1 MTDAGSALSVRGV
14 SKRFGNTRALRS
26 VDFTVEAGTVHAL
39 LGHNGSGKST
49 LIKVLAG
56 YYQQDEGVIA
66 VGQQELPP
74 HHNPRQAHAAGL
86 RFVHQ
91 DLGLVP
97 TLSVAEN
104 LALDV
109 PYESDAAGTIRW
121 RRQYV
126 AANEELDKLELDV
139 DPRRSV
145 DRLGPVEQTMV
156 AVARALQGIDYDR
169 SVLFLDEPTARLPR
183 SEVDRLLAILGTL
196 KRRGVAVV
204 YVTHRL
210 DEVFVAADAVTIL
223 RDGERVFSAAVRD
236 TDEAAVSK
244 VIIGHAKE
252 GTTTVGA
259 STGATGRRAGFAA
272 DRRAGAADAVAT
284 LQNVSGRRVHDVSLR
299 IFPGEIVAVTG
310 LVGSGRSELGRLL
323 YGIQPLAGG
332 TVLLGGREM
341 RKLSP
346 RRCKAV
352 GLGYS
357 PQERGQGLVSG
368 LGVGENLA
376 VTSYLGLSGLWGISK
391 HRIVRM
397 AQGVISRLSIRPPE
411 PDQVVDTLSGG
422 NQQKV
427 ALGKWLRKRLSLLIL
442 DEPLQGIDVGAK
454 SDIMGAI
461 RTHTEQ
467 DGLAVLWMESDI
479 QEVAKYAD
487 RTLVMRD
494 GRLSV
499 ELPGHASKETLL
511 AAVYDRNYV
520 AGSERTLADAAQE
533 ITA

>member
-1 MTDAGSALSVRGV
+1 MVGASMTPADSALSVRGV

-49 LIKVLAG
+49 LIKILAG

-66 VGQQELPP
+66 VGPHELPP

-109 PYESDAAGTIRW
+109 PYESDLTGTIRW
-121 RRQYV
+121 HRQY
-126 AANEELDKLELDV
+126 AAAIEELDKLELDV
-139 DPRRSV
+139 DPRRNV
-145 DRLGPVEQTMV
+145 DSLGPVEQTMV

-210 DEVFVAADAVTIL
+210 DEVFVAADVVTIL
-223 RDGERVFSAAVRD
+223 RDGERVFSAAVRN

-244 VIIGHAKE
+244 VIIGHVKD
-252 GTTTVGA
+252 GTTDSEADTRVKAQSSA
-259 STGATGRRAGFAA
+259 S
-272 DRRAGAADAVAT
+272 ADAVAT
-284 LQNVSGRRVHDVSLR
+284 LTNVSGRRVRDVSLR

-323 YGIQPLAGG
+323 SGIQPLAGG
-332 TVLLGGREM
+332 TVSLGQREM
-341 RKLSP
+341 RKLTP
-346 RRCKAV
+346 RRCKAA

-357 PQERGQGLVSG
+357 PQDRGQGLVSG

-376 VTSYLGLSGLWGISK
+376 VTSYFGLSGLWGISK
-391 HRIVRM
+391 HRIGRM
-397 AQGVISRLSIRPPE
+397 AQGVISRLSIRPPDPE
-411 PDQVVDTLSGG
+411 QVVDTLSGG

-427 ALGKWLRKRLSLLIL
+427 ALGKWLRKRLALLIL

-454 SDIMGAI
+454 SDIMRAI
-461 RTHTEQ
+461 RTHAEE

-479 QEVAKYAD
+479 QEVSKYAD

-511 AAVYDRNYV
+511 AAVYDRNYA

>member
-1 MTDAGSALSVRGV
+1 MAEQALMTDTDSALRVRDI

-26 VDFTVEAGTVHAL
+26 VDFNVQAGTVHAL

-66 VGQQELPP
+66 VGATELPP

-97 TLSVAEN
+97 SLSVAEN

-109 PYESDAAGTIRW
+109 PYEVDAAGTIRW
-121 RRQYV
+121 RRQL
-126 AANEELDKLELDV
+126 AAATEELNKLELDV
-139 DPRRSV
+139 DPRRNV
-145 DRLGPVEQTMV
+145 DTLGPVEQTMV

-183 SEVDRLLAILGTL
+183 SEVDRLLAILGRL

-223 RDGERVFSAAVRD
+223 KDGERVFSSAIED
-236 TDEAAVSK
+236 TDEATVSK
-244 VIIGHAKE
+244 IIVGRAKDADPSTGGDAGARTHAR
-252 GTTTVGA
+252 A
-259 STGATGRRAGFAA
+259 STE
-272 DRRAGAADAVAT
+272 AVAT
-284 LQNVSGRRVHDVSLR
+284 LDGVSGRRVKDVSMR
-299 IFPGEIVAVTG
+299 IYPGEIVAVTG

-332 TVLLGGREM
+332 SVFLGRRRM
-341 RKLSP
+341 RNLTP
-346 RRCKAV
+346 RRSKAA

-357 PQERGQGLVSG
+357 PQDRGQGLVSG
-368 LGVGENLA
+368 LTVGENLA
-376 VTSYLGLSGLWGISK
+376 VTSYDGLSTFVGISK
-391 HRIVRM
+391 QRMRRM
-397 AQGVISRLSIRPPE
+397 AKGVVARLSIRPSD

-454 SDIMGAI
+454 SDIMRAI
-461 RTHTEQ
+461 RTHAEE

-499 ELPGHASKETLL
+499 ELPGSASKEMLL
-511 AAVYDRNYV
+511 AAVYDTSHAARNERMLHDS
-520 AGSERTLADAAQE
+520 AREISE
-533 ITA
+533 